1 MATSLTLEQTTFN
14 SKNIT
19 RSVTNI
25 SSTANDSQLYEFAE
39 AINGLTTNTLNKV
52 NRIDK
57 REITDEKYYNI
68 TATQSR
74 WFNDGGKGTISDSG
88 LTATISKA
96 NIADSTDTANQTYV
110 EFFPQIYEGSSIS
123 VIINTQEVIFSCT
136 TSLQSNAA
144 VSYQDN
150 VGIMVSFVAPESG
163 TVTVT
168 IPAGQV
174 TKNGNVYKYNATTF
188 TVTITE

>member
-1 MATSLTLEQTTFN
+1 MATSLTLEQTTIN

-25 SSTANDSQLYEFAE
+25 SPTANDSQLYEFAE
-39 AINGLTTNTLNKV
+39 ALNGLTTNTLDKV

-96 NIADSTDTANQTYV
+96 NIADSTDTATQTCV
-110 EFFPQIYEGSSIS
+110 DLFPQIYEGSSIS
-123 VIINTQEVIFSCT
+123 VAINPKEVTFSCS
-136 TSLQSNAA
+136 TSLQGNAA
-144 VSYQDN
+144 VNYQDN
-150 VGIMVSFVAPESG
+150 VGIMVSFVAPASG

-174 TKNGNVYKYNATTF
+174 TSGGNVYKYNATTF

>member
-1 MATSLTLEQTTFN
+1 MATSLTLEQTTIN

-25 SSTANDSQLYEFAE
+25 SPTANDSQLYEFAE
-39 AINGLTTNTLNKV
+39 ALNGLTTNTLDKV

-57 REITDEKYYNI
+57 REITNEEFYNV
-68 TATQSR
+68 TAVQSR
-74 WFNDGGKGTISDSG
+74 WFNDGGAGTFSG

-96 NIADSTDTANQTYV
+96 NIADTTDTSKQTYMRFYP
-110 EFFPQIYEGSSIS
+110 EIREGSI
-123 VIINTQEVIFSCT
+123 VVAINLKEVTFSCS
-136 TSLQSNAA
+136 TSLQGNAA
-144 VSYQDN
+144 IDYQNN
-150 VGIMVSFVAPESG
+150 VGIAIYFVAPESG

-174 TKNGNVYKYNATTF
+174 TSGGNVYKYNATTF